1 MVTRL
6 ELHEADSIASIRHCP
21 IATPGQTRSYA
32 TLYQLLQSSHL
43 SKQVLLR
50 LTRCERKQS
59 PAPVIFCAPRISCHP
74 RSQAR
79 YHPLCLPGQV
89 RGKSRCHGLAGQSMP
104 VPVQRGWQRMGS
116 GWDQRCWTEICRLG
130 AESFRALVVLFQCCI
145 SARSEIKLR

>member
-1 MVTRL
+1 MATRL

-32 TLYQLLQSSHL
+32 TFYQLLQSSHL
-43 SKQVLLR
+43 SKQALR

-74 RSQAR
+74 PSQAR

-89 RGKSRCHGLAGQSMP
+89 RGKSRYHGLAGQSTP
-104 VPVQRGWQRMGS
+104 APVQRRWQGMES
-116 GWDQRCWTEICRLG
+116 GWDQRCWTEICRVG
-130 AESFRALVVLFQCCI
+130 AEGFHALVLFQCCA